1 MLIHLNYHL
10 YLHNI
15 SCWPVFFKLFTL
27 FCCCFYFD
35 SVSTDFT
42 LRNVLRKRSRIRI
55 SLLKAESN
63 QTLSSFLIIISLV
76 GMHILAIFKIID
88 VKSVTVPWISPL
100 VSSAHKIYIYSETV
114 GNTFAYQQPLLVSSA
129 HKMYTLKQLGIPLHI
144 NSHLRYHFKDWRN
157 LFSKSIKVSDCLH
170 FLVSFDIPLIYS

>member
-1 MLIHLNYHL
+1 M
-10 YLHNI
+10 
-15 SCWPVFFKLFTL
+15 
-27 FCCCFYFD
+27 
-35 SVSTDFT
+35 
-42 LRNVLRKRSRIRI
+42 
-55 SLLKAESN
+55 
-63 QTLSSFLIIISLV
+63 
-76 GMHILAIFKIID
+76 KIIAAH
-88 VKSVTVPWISPL
+88 KIYIYAETVDTTFVYQQPPP
-100 VSSAHKIYIYSETV
+100 VSSAHKIYINSETV